1 MSSIIEIKD
10 LNFTYQPGSPYQ
22 RQALKNINF
31 ILNQGEFLGI
41 VGSNGSG
48 KSTLVQHL
56 NGLLSPTSGEV
67 IVCGVDTANNEF
79 RNQLWKQAGLVF
91 QYPEQP
97 LFEAT
102 IYEEVAYGP
111 KNLGLSEL
119 DMRNRVYDAL
129 EKVGLI
135 PRETQHLAPITLSG
149 GMRRRVAIAG
159 ILALQ
164 PKLIIM
170 DEPMAGLDSI
180 GRNLMLDLMKDRK
193 QKGNETTVMISHSL
207 KDIWALADKIAVLD
221 KGSLVFYG
229 EVEKLLGK
237 TELLTKCHL
246 ELPDYLQVV
255 YSLAARGLKV
265 NTTIRSIEE
274 ASSEIIKLL
283 QAVSYTH
290 LRAHETRHDL
300 VCRL

>member
-1 MSSIIEIKD
+1 MSAIIDIKD

-22 RQALKNINF
+22 RQALSNINF
-31 ILNQGEFLGI
+31 TLDPGEFLGI

-56 NGLLSPTSGEV
+56 NGLLSPTTGKV
-67 IVCGVDTANNEF
+67 TVCGVDTTDKEL
-79 RNQLWKQAGLVF
+79 RDQLWKQAGLVF
-91 QYPEQP
+91 QHPEQQ

-111 KNLGLSEL
+111 KNLRLSEAEVKS
-119 DMRNRVYDAL
+119 RVYDAL

-135 PRETQHLAPITLSG
+135 PAETEQLAPITLSG

-164 PKLIIM
+164 PRVLIL

-180 GRNLMLDLMKDRK
+180 GRNLMLDLIKNRQ

-229 EVEKLLGK
+229 EVKELLGH
-237 TELLTKCHL
+237 TELLTRCHL

-255 YSLAARGLKV
+255 CSLATRGLTV
-265 NTTIRSIEE
+265 NTTIRSIKE
-274 ASSEIIKLL
+274 AGLEITKLL
-283 QAVSYTH
+283 QEV
-290 LRAHETRHDL
+290 
-300 VCRL
+300 

>member
-1 MSSIIEIKD
+1 MSAIIEIQD

-22 RQALKNINF
+22 RQALKNINLT
-31 ILNQGEFLGI
+31 LNSGEFLGI

-56 NGLLSPTSGEV
+56 NGLLFPMTGKV
-67 IVCGVDTANNEF
+67 TVCGVDTANKEL
-79 RNQLWKQAGLVF
+79 RDQLWKQAGLVF
-91 QYPEQP
+91 QHPEQQI
-97 LFEAT
+97 FEAT

-119 DMRNRVYDAL
+119 EIRRRVYDAL
-129 EKVGLI
+129 GNVGLI
-135 PRETQHLAPITLSG
+135 PGETEHLAPITLSG

-164 PKLIIM
+164 PQVLIL
-170 DEPMAGLDSI
+170 DEPMAGLDSS
-180 GRNLMLDLMKDRK
+180 GRKLMLDLMKNRQQQSK
-193 QKGNETTVMISHSL
+193 ETTVMISHSL
-207 KDIWALADKIAVLD
+207 KDILALADKIAVLD

-229 EVEKLLGK
+229 EVEELLGK
-237 TELLTKCHL
+237 TELLTRCHL

-265 NTTIRSIEE
+265 NTIIRSIEE
-274 ASSEIIKLL
+274 AGSEITTLL
-283 QAVSYTH
+283 QEA
-290 LRAHETRHDL
+290 
-300 VCRL
+300 